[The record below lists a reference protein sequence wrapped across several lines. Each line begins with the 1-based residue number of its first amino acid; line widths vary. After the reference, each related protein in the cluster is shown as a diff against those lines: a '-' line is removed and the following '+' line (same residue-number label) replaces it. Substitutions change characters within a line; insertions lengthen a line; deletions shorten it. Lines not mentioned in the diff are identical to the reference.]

1 MSSQLYATT
10 EVPTQDD
17 STQVEVSGEVPTQ
30 VDSTQV
36 EVSGEVPTQVDS
48 TQVEVSGEVAT
59 HVDSTQVDATNQ
71 APNQTDPTP
80 LTYVPC
86 QKFYDIVSILPG
98 FEFDPVTFIY
108 RYSGSRIQFVFETIQ
123 SILLW
128 YSNGKKSNVFNCK
141 IQRRQCPAY
150 IRFLNKI
157 RPELEWHYNHSHDCV
172 TNDYFN
178 KLEESLNIQKYI
190 LRHYKSLQWDNI
202 KEDYCSRLEKSKV
215 KYFDSC
221 NTLINLIYKSV
232 YYRLNQDS
240 HLEILR
246 QFQNSQSAFLETK
259 YKVFSKETSYGHQ
272 NWCIVLFNSRAED
285 GDVLH
290 VASTDGLAID
300 IVPQLKQKDYDGT
313 ITLTSVISRS
323 SVTGLESP
331 NVLMVTN
338 LRSDEA
344 LDYFFDTSKDYLSKA
359 RGFVIDCDFH
369 LFDSIK
375 KYYPSHEV
383 RLCPLS
389 INEILCKTWLVNGS
403 VRLISDI
410 EFLSRFFRSLSIMD
424 KDQFEDEWRSIKSLF
439 LPSRKWHKTLDAW
452 YGMKHHWQLSYI
464 NLPLE
469 SNAVVKHF
477 HSVLRKNYI
486 GQFEWKYFEN
496 LLEALSEY
504 LDYINGIE
512 SKVVSD
518 IEPRFFSTVEY
529 YIWKQLTLLF
539 ESSEERLS
547 QDDHSQSHS
556 IILHGDD
563 PSIIVKKTGKYQY
576 QCPCKREYPFH
587 SWCEHILRKIIESEH
602 ENSETYNLVAGTH
615 MLYFHNQYVHQLMD
629 VKDLPDSLA
638 KFPIRN
644 VTADEV
650 SNEFA
655 PLKPLDYEDH
665 NLLGVGSVLDIDDLA
680 DELATVRTT
689 LKRKIREN
697 TYPLEKRVNL
707 MSLLSDL
714 NKLVYEDM

>member
-1 MSSQLYATT
+1 MTKLKLNVIIIPLNYANESTSEIDPLVCKRFLHLEDPTIDLNELKERIETRCQRLYPDEDKLQIEGFQDTHLCDLDPDYCISDVFLPGDILRAIIKNQFKSRSLSISNTSLQGTPSPPLVPNSTFITGTSEFSSSRKGNIQRSQSSQHVSSARPPLKRRTT
-10 EVPTQDD
+10 KDRIVARNKQRVSSSPSNDKTNRGSTAPDMQSIPTFSPIVSTSNPSSPNRFEQDQISQMSIG
-17 STQVEVSGEVPTQ
+17 STQNTQTIIPDTQPPMGRHVPG
-30 VDSTQV
+30 DKF
-36 EVSGEVPTQVDS
+36 
-48 TQVEVSGEVAT
+48 
-59 HVDSTQVDATNQ
+59 NQ
-71 APNQTDPTP
+71 
-80 LTYVPC
+80 
-86 QKFYDIVSILPG
+86 IVSALPN
-98 FEFDPVTFIY
+98 FQYDSVMCTY
-108 RYSGSRIQFVFETIQ
+108 HYTGSDVLLIFETIQ

-190 LRHYKSLQWDNI
+190 LRHYKSLKWDNL

-300 IVPQLKQKDYDGT
+300 IVPQLKQKGYDGT

-439 LPSRKWHKTLDAW
+439 LPSRK
-452 YGMKHHWQLSYI
+452 
-464 NLPLE
+464 
-469 SNAVVKHF
+469 
-477 HSVLRKNYI
+477 
-486 GQFEWKYFEN
+486 
-496 LLEALSEY
+496 
-504 LDYINGIE
+504 
-512 SKVVSD
+512 
-518 IEPRFFSTVEY
+518 
-529 YIWKQLTLLF
+529 
-539 ESSEERLS
+539 
-547 QDDHSQSHS
+547 
-556 IILHGDD
+556 
-563 PSIIVKKTGKYQY
+563 
-576 QCPCKREYPFH
+576 
-587 SWCEHILRKIIESEH
+587 
-602 ENSETYNLVAGTH
+602 
-615 MLYFHNQYVHQLMD
+615 
-629 VKDLPDSLA
+629 
-638 KFPIRN
+638 
-644 VTADEV
+644 
-650 SNEFA
+650 
-655 PLKPLDYEDH
+655 
-665 NLLGVGSVLDIDDLA
+665 
-680 DELATVRTT
+680 
-689 LKRKIREN
+689 
-697 TYPLEKRVNL
+697 
-707 MSLLSDL
+707 
-714 NKLVYEDM
+714 